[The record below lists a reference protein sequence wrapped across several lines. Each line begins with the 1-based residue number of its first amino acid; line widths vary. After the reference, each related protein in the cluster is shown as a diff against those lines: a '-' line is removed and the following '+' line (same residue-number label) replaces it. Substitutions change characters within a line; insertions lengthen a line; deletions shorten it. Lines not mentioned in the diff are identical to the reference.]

1 MIGNIFSIK
10 KRIAKSVNQQLP
22 ENAVLKK
29 VVLVC
34 KTNSLFSSNTIEING
49 EEHTEPMEEIKG
61 TEAKQLIELSELM
74 AGKANFKQVTGTQL
88 ICDYDDKSHKAD
100 FFIYGFNQ
108 ENKKDIHH
116 LKV

>member
-1 MIGNIFSIK
+1 MISFFSIK
-10 KRIAKSVNQQLP
+10 KRISKSVNQELP

-34 KTNSLFSSNTIEING
+34 KANSLFSSNTVEIDG
-49 EEHTEPMEEIKG
+49 KEYTEPMEEIKG

-74 AGKANFKQVTGTQL
+74 SSKAKFKQVTGTQL
-88 ICDYDDKSHKAD
+88 ICDYDDESPKAD
-100 FFIYGFNQ
+100 FFIYGFNKQ
-108 ENKKDIHH
+108 DKKDVHH